1 MGNIELRPY
10 QQQAINKI
18 VWAQKLEGNDLCVL
32 PTGAGKSIVIANL
45 AHKIDKNILIL
56 QPTKEILEQNYQ
68 KLLKYMPPDQIGIFS
83 ASVGRK
89 DIAKITLATI
99 QSIYTLPHLF
109 ADFSLVILDE
119 CHLLNH
125 KNQDGMLTGFLKN
138 IGSPKVIGLTATPYR
153 LATRYDH
160 SNYYPEIVTVTKLI
174 NRMAPLFWHRMM
186 YCMNIGE
193 LLEMGYLSPL
203 EYVDLSLVD
212 HKQIPLNATRS
223 DFDLDAFVEMVGEQ
237 WKKILNIVEIA
248 KSGNQHVLVF
258 CATVGQAEQLSK
270 EIAGSAVVS
279 AKTPKKQREAIVE
292 GFKKGDIQIVF
303 NVGVLTT
310 GFDFPEL
317 DCIVMIR
324 PTRSLA
330 LYYQML
336 GRGVRKAEN
345 KKNCVV
351 YDLTSNVKHMGRVET
366 IRLEKQE
373 KWELITETG
382 SWHDKELYR
391 FTVLQ

>member
-270 EIAGSAVVS
+270 EIVGSAVVS